1 MKRWNGW
8 GDEKIT
14 YPFPPSA
21 RDYLASCLGPGSL
34 LEDASLAD
42 TLATV
47 PPTRLKENPL
57 YSILPTDRL
66 LHARGQSL
74 PDWIALRSGQ
84 IGMFPDGVAFPQE
97 EGQVQALLDFARKR
111 NITLIP
117 YGGGTSVVGHINPLP
132 DQRPVL
138 TVDMSGMNHLLALDE
153 TSWLATFEAGVSGP
167 QLESELGRHG
177 FTLGH
182 FPQSFDYSTLGGWVA
197 TRSSGQQ
204 SYHYG
209 RIENLFAGGRM
220 LTFSGEMELPP
231 LPASAA
237 GPDIKQLLLGSE
249 GHLGILTRAVIRVQR
264 LPRVDRFQAAF
275 FHDWQDGV
283 EAVRAMAQA
292 GVGVSMLRLSNP
304 RETETTLALAGR
316 EDLVRWLDRG
326 LNLGHFGPKRC
337 LLIYGLTGSRRA
349 TRQALAEANHLIRN
363 HHGLATGTLIG
374 SMWRKSRFT
383 SPYLRNTLW
392 EAGYA
397 LDTLETA
404 LPWSN
409 LSACADELLP
419 TLQSGLVKVNEP
431 VLAFAHLSHVYVD
444 GVSLYV
450 TYLFRRVTDPVDM
463 LQRWER
469 LKSAA
474 SEVIIK
480 NGGTISHQHG
490 VGHDHVTWL
499 GSEKSMPGMYLLETA
514 CAALDPQGL
523 LNPGKLL
530 ARKGKR

>member
-14 YPFPPSA
+14 FPLPPSA
-21 RDYLASCLGPGSL
+21 RDYLAARLGPGPV

-42 TLATV
+42 TLT
-47 PPTRLKENPL
+47 TISKSRLKESQH

-74 PDWIALRSGQ
+74 PDWISLRSGQ
-84 IGMFPDGVAFPQE
+84 LGVVPDGVAFPQE
-97 EGQVQALLDFARKR
+97 EGQVQDLLDLARK
-111 NITLIP
+111 NHLVLIP

-132 DQRPVL
+132 DPRPVL

-153 TSWLATFEAGVSGP
+153 TSQLATFETGVAGP
-167 QLESELGRHG
+167 QLESELGRNG

-182 FPQSFDYSTLGGWVA
+182 FPQSFEYSSLGGWVA

-204 SYHYG
+204 SHHYG
-209 RIENLFAGGRM
+209 RIEDLFAGGRL
-220 LTFSGEMELPP
+220 LTFSGEMDLPP

-237 GPDIKQLLLGSE
+237 GPDIRQLLLGSE
-249 GHLGILTRAVIRVQR
+249 GRLGILTRAVVRVQR
-264 LPRVDRFQAAF
+264 LPQVDRFQAAF
-275 FHDWQDGV
+275 FHDWQSGV
-283 EAVRAMAQA
+283 AAVRSLAQA
-292 GVGVSMLRLSNP
+292 NLDISMLRLSNAG
-304 RETETTLALAGR
+304 ETETTLALAGR
-316 EDLVRWLDRG
+316 EDLVRWLDKG
-326 LNLGHFGPKRC
+326 LNLGRYGSGRC
-337 LLIYGLTGSRRA
+337 LLIYGLTGNRRA
-349 TRQALAEANHLIRN
+349 ARQTLAETNAIIRKK
-363 HHGLATGTLIG
+363 GGMPTGTLIG
-374 SMWRKSRFT
+374 RMWRKSRFT

-409 LSACADELLP
+409 LPGCADELLP
-419 TLQSGLVKVNEP
+419 ALQGGLEEVNEP
-431 VLAFAHLSHVYVD
+431 VLAFAHLSHVYAD

-450 TYLFRRVTDPVDM
+450 TYLFRRVADPGEM
-463 LQRWER
+463 LQRWEG
-469 LKSAA
+469 LKAAA

-490 VGHDHVTWL
+490 VGHDHIPWL
-499 GSEKSMPGMYLLETA
+499 ASEKSLPGMHLLETA
-514 CAALDPQGL
+514 CSALDPQGL

-530 ARKGKR
+530 TRKGER